1 MLRIK
6 FNRSKLPSEMKLD
19 KKQHTKL
26 KEKSSKYYFRQLE
39 IKKEWRDCM
48 ITHRQGYRK
57 RWVSM

>member
-1 MLRIK
+1 MLGIML
-6 FNRSKLPSEMKLD
+6 NRSKLPSEMKLD
-19 KKQHTKL
+19 KKLHTKL

-57 RWVSM
+57 R